1 MIQNT
6 RCRIL
11 GIYTTGHLG
20 FDLVGYTIFL
30 NFCHG
35 KAKAQME
42 KLNLSSIAKGGR
54 AGSRHDLSNGLPLA
68 TMILKENCN
77 CSGFGEASCVGF
89 KKSTMDWNKIIST
102 KTLVER
108 SLYKYRQWKL
118 DD

>member
-6 RCRIL
+6 RCQIL

-20 FDLVGYTIFL
+20 FELVGYTIFL

-54 AGSRHDLSNGLPLA
+54 AGSRHDLSNGLPMA
-68 TMILKENCN
+68 MMILKR
-77 CSGFGEASCVGF
+77 
-89 KKSTMDWNKIIST
+89 KLQ
-102 KTLVER
+102 LVIFQAF
-108 SLYKYRQWKL
+108 S
-118 DD
+118 